1 MPGLADFERRRVEAC
16 RLHPSLALGDLD
28 DAEAFLHDRGLLT
41 LTPCCSL
48 PSLFGACHE
57 APHSPGK
64 RGFGQYP
71 KTRWWWGG
79 ALAEIPGVTATK
91 LHQGKTLY
99 LSPRLVELVD
109 PLCRNE
115 LRRAAAGDL
124 GSQAARMV
132 DHLESAGPSM
142 TEDLKVELDLR
153 ANEYQRVRRTLEGCG
168 AVISRSI
175 TVETKS
181 GGHSHASLIAR
192 WDQVIPAPKRIHE
205 VSEVATALFVAVVV
219 SAILIPEREARHALK
234 WTASQEVVD
243 RCLDEALVSRVS
255 PEMLGVSII

>member
-1 MPGLADFERRRVEAC
+1 M
-16 RLHPSLALGDLD
+16 HPSLALTDLD
-28 DAEAFLHDRGLLT
+28 DAEAFLHERGLLT

-57 APHSPGK
+57 EPHSPG
-64 RGFGQYP
+64 RGGFGQYP
-71 KTRWWWGG
+71 KTKWWWGG
-79 ALAEIPGVTATK
+79 ALAEVPGITTTK

-124 GSQAARMV
+124 GSQAARMLE
-132 DHLESAGPSM
+132 HLQSAGPSV
-142 TEDLKVELDLR
+142 TDDLKVELDLR
-153 ANEYQRVRRTLEGCG
+153 PNEYQRVRRTLERCG

-175 TVETKS
+175 RVETKS

-192 WDQVIPAPKRIHE
+192 WDQAIPAPERPQD
-205 VSEVATALFVAVVV
+205 VSVVAPALLVAVVTAAV
-219 SAILIPEREARHALK
+219 LIPEKEARHALK
-234 WTASQEVVD
+234 WTAPQDVLD
-243 RCLDEALVSRVS
+243 RCLDDGSVGRVS
-255 PEMLGVSII
+255 HGMLGVYIN